1 MKTCP
6 YCAYNNREGVF
17 FCEECG
23 HPFVGDQETLLATT
37 RLMQQEAAGANRV
50 AWGTAHFHKNAR
62 LVVRVREHPEALVFQ
77 LQDELLI
84 GRADPQMGLQ
94 PDLDLMPYGAV
105 EQGVSRRHA
114 KIQRVDDTLMLVD
127 LESTNGTYLNG
138 QRLLPNQPRMLRDGD
153 EVRLGRLVLH
163 VFFS

>member
-6 YCAYNNREGVF
+6 YCAHTNREGVF

-23 HPFVGDQETLLATT
+23 HPFIGDQEALLATT
-37 RLMQQEAAGANRV
+37 RLMQQEKATTNRV
-50 AWGTAHFHKNAR
+50 AWGTTHFHQNAR
-62 LVVRVREHPEALVFQ
+62 LVVRIREHPEALVFQ
-77 LQDELLI
+77 LHDELLI
-84 GRADPQMGLQ
+84 GRSDPQVGTK

-105 EQGVSRRHA
+105 EQGVSRQHA
-114 KIQRVDDTLMLVD
+114 KIQRMDDTLMLVD

-138 QRLLPNQPRMLRDGD
+138 QRLQPHQPRMLRDGD
-153 EVRLGRLVLH
+153 EVRLGHLVMH